1 MKKREGISFAEKVKE
16 ESARSER
23 DDEEK
28 RSLLSS
34 FIRLNGYLSLREGNE
49 RLDIS
54 SESSSIAK
62 AIYQYF
68 HDLYCI
74 NARFAYTRSAGF
86 LKRIVYYVLL

>member
-34 FIRLNGYLSLREGNE
+34 FIRLNG
-49 RLDIS
+49 
-54 SESSSIAK
+54 
-62 AIYQYF
+62 
-68 HDLYCI
+68 
-74 NARFAYTRSAGF
+74 
-86 LKRIVYYVLL
+86 

>member
-34 FIRLNGYLSLREGNE
+34 FMRLNGYLCLREGNE
-49 RLDIS
+49 PI
-54 SESSSIAK
+54 
-62 AIYQYF
+62 
-68 HDLYCI
+68 
-74 NARFAYTRSAGF
+74 
-86 LKRIVYYVLL
+86 IVVLLLNSLFIRSIRFVVSILRCCN